1 LKELSLTDKTRIVNE
16 RYALAPNP
24 KRGGMSE
31 VFSAVDLREDLRKCA
46 IKLFRTQLGDELLA
60 EAFRRESAVL
70 RELKH
75 DNVVTLFDSAIDSV
89 TERPF
94 LALEWIEQNLND
106 WKTANPVRSWDQFY
120 RDVGKPLLN
129 ALAYAHNRGII
140 HRDLKPSNVLIDSA
154 GVPKLADFGIAKI
167 KEWIDPGKTL
177 QDWVTRP
184 YSPREWDDGS
194 FTYTRDVYAFAVLI
208 LACFSKED
216 LRTYEDVDQSVDA
229 VAVPDSV
236 RVVFRRCLSKEP
248 ADRFFNAS
256 VLRAEF
262 DRIELERQ
270 VFVRERPR
278 YHLKLTGKALEGLR
292 ALLPHAGDAQFQ
304 VEVGKDL
311 AEVAGISPY
320 FDDFANG
327 VVREDQYNLLGA
339 SYRYHVAVDRANR
352 SLLVIL
358 KVIKSSPAQ
367 LEMSREH
374 ALELNAQFTF
384 GAPSG
389 IAKDQL
395 RLLQQQIEE
404 RWTDEVVRKSQRSE
418 EQIFSV
424 WAKILTAKH
433 ELERAKQQP
442 LKFKH
447 LTARG
452 SRIVFTLESVVE
464 DDIVGQPRRLVRG
477 ETLLLLGEVERI
489 EADKLTLYVTRS
501 FEEDL
506 PAKGEL
512 TLDISAAETAI
523 RRQREALDAVRFS
536 RAVRPEIKQ
545 FLIRP
550 ESCSPPRPFQI
561 PSFFQEN
568 IDEDKQAA
576 VAAACGASEFL
587 VVEGPPGTG
596 KTTFI
601 TEVVLQSLRQNPRAK
616 ILLTSQTHVALDN
629 AAERLRKIS
638 GEVSIVRLGFVT
650 DPRVAESSRDLLL
663 YNRLQS
669 WRAGVI
675 DKSRAFLDLW
685 AEEHGVSLHDYQVG
699 VRLRR
704 WLSERNNLSRLEQDL
719 ETLKAKLTLLARE
732 GVPGTESLVEDLSVG
747 QPSIDL
753 AVEDLTTPSTTDLT
767 DTDAEDV
774 LKEDVRRLR
783 AEVKD
788 GRESLVKLGQLVVD
802 LEPVAEEILQSS
814 PEEIADW
821 IKSLLPESDVNSAK
835 FQQLLD
841 LHADWELRLGHGTE
855 FQGAVLASSQV
866 IAGTC
871 VGLAGVRGISEVEFD
886 LCIVDEA
893 SKATPTEILVPLS
906 RSKRW
911 ILVGDPKQLP
921 PYQEDRLLDERVLAK
936 YDLSREE
943 LDDRLFDRML
953 TGLPESCRTI
963 LSTQHRMVPGIGT
976 LVSHCF
982 YEDRLKSA
990 PAPNDESVMR
1000 VIKKPVAWLT
1010 TCELPSHN
1018 EQKVHFSFENET
1030 ESRVIVKFLG
1040 KLDAALKESGTL
1052 RSVAIL
1058 TGYGAQLQRI
1068 RRDLAPKMDSWRSL
1082 SIEVNTVD
1090 AFQGR
1095 EADIAIYSVT
1105 RANPQGTIGFL
1116 RDLRRLNVALS
1127 RGRKSLIIVGDH
1139 VFARSAAGE
1148 NPFKEVVLHIE
1159 SHPVDCIILRGEL

>member
-1 LKELSLTDKTRIVNE
+1 MSDQSRIINE

-24 KRGGMSE
+24 RRGGMSE
-31 VFSAVDLREDLRKCA
+31 VFSAVDLRGDLRKCA
-46 IKLFRTQLGDELLA
+46 IKVFGNQLGDELVA
-60 EAFRRESAVL
+60 EAFRRESAIL

-75 DNVVTLFDSAIDSV
+75 DNVVTLLDSGIDTV
-89 TERPF
+89 TGRPF

-106 WKTANPVRSWDQFY
+106 WKTSNPFRNWDQFY
-120 RDVGKPLLN
+120 RDMGKPLIT

-140 HRDLKPSNVLIDSA
+140 HRDLKPSNVLVDST
-154 GVPKLADFGIAKI
+154 GTPKLADFGIAKI

-177 QDWVTRP
+177 QDWVSRP

-194 FTYTRDVYAFAVLI
+194 FTFTRDVYAFAVVI
-208 LACFSKED
+208 VACFSDGD
-216 LRTYEDVDQSVDA
+216 LRSYEDVDKAVD
-229 VAVPDSV
+229 VIAVPDSI
-236 RVVFRRCLSKEP
+236 RTILRRCRSKEP
-248 ADRFFNAS
+248 SERFFNAS
-256 VLRAEF
+256 VLRAELE
-262 DRIELERQ
+262 RVELERQ
-270 VFVRERPR
+270 IFVRERPR
-278 YHLKLTGKALEGLR
+278 YHLKLTAKALDGLR
-292 ALLPHAGDAQFQ
+292 VLSPKAGDAQFK
-304 VEVGKDL
+304 VEIGKDL
-311 AEVAGISPY
+311 GEVAGIAPY

-327 VVREDQYNLLGA
+327 IVREDQYNLLGA
-339 SYRYHVAVDRANR
+339 TYRYHVAVDRATR
-352 SLLVIL
+352 AALVIL
-358 KVIKSSPAQ
+358 KVIKSSPSQ

-384 GAPSG
+384 GSPSP
-389 IAKDQL
+389 IATEQL
-395 RLLQQQIEE
+395 RLLQQQVEE
-404 RWTDEVVRKSQRSE
+404 RWTDEVVRKNQRSE

-424 WAKILTAKH
+424 WGRILTAKH
-433 ELERAKQQP
+433 ELERSKQQP
-442 LKFKH
+442 LKFKN
-447 LTARG
+447 LTAQGNRL
-452 SRIVFTLESVVE
+452 IFTLDSVVE
-464 DDIVGQPRRLVRG
+464 DDIIGQSRRLVRG
-477 ETLLLLGEVERI
+477 ETLLVLGDVERT
-489 EADKLTLYVTRS
+489 EGDKLTLYVTRS

-506 PAKGEL
+506 PSKGEL

-536 RAVRPEIKQ
+536 RAIRAEIKN

-550 ESCSPPRPFQI
+550 ETCGSPRLFPVVN
-561 PSFFQEN
+561 FFQEG
-568 IDEDKQAA
+568 IDEDKKAA
-576 VAAACGASEFL
+576 VTAACGASEFL

-601 TEVVLQSLRQNPRAK
+601 TEVVLQTLRQNPKAK

-629 AAERLRKIS
+629 AAERLRNIS
-638 GEVSIVRLGFVT
+638 LEVSIIRLGFVT
-650 DPRVAESSRDLLL
+650 DPRIAESSKDLLL
-663 YNRLQS
+663 FNRLQT
-669 WRAGVI
+669 WRDGVI
-675 DKSRAFLDLW
+675 DKSRTFLDSW
-685 AEEHGVSLHDYQVG
+685 AEDHGVSLHDYQVG

-704 WLSERNNLSRLEQDL
+704 WLSERHNLSGLEHDL
-719 ETLKAKLTLLARE
+719 TVLKSKLDSLSTDSFVDRESHANELTSQGILAADI
-732 GVPGTESLVEDLSVG
+732 S
-747 QPSIDL
+747 
-753 AVEDLTTPSTTDLT
+753 VEDLTTPVTTDLT
-767 DTDAEDV
+767 DTDAEGV
-774 LKEDVRRLR
+774 LREDIRRLT

-788 GRESLVKLGQLVVD
+788 HRETLVKLGKLVVD
-802 LEPVAEEILQSS
+802 IEPVAKEILEGSS
-814 PEEIADW
+814 DEIAEW
-821 IKSLLPESDVNSAK
+821 VKSLLPEGDKNSAK
-835 FQQLLD
+835 FQQMLD
-841 LHADWELRLGHGTE
+841 LHADWVLRLGHGTE

-871 VGLAGVRGISEVEFD
+871 VGLAGVRGISEVDFD

-921 PYQEDRLLDERVLAK
+921 PYQDDNLLDERILAK
-936 YDLSREE
+936 YDLSLED
-943 LDDRLFDRML
+943 LNDRLFDRML
-953 TGLPESCRTI
+953 KGVPESCRTI
-963 LSTQHRMVPGIGT
+963 LTTQHRMVPSIGN

-982 YEDRLKSA
+982 YEGKLKSA
-990 PAPNDESVMR
+990 PSSNDDDIMR
-1000 VIKKPVAWLT
+1000 VVKKPVAWLS

-1030 ESRVIVKFLG
+1030 ESRVIVRFLT
-1040 KLDAALKESGTL
+1040 KLDSVLKGSNAS

-1105 RANPQGTIGFL
+1105 RANHQGAIGFL

-1127 RGRKSLIIVGDH
+1127 RGRKSLVIVGDH

-1159 SHPVDCIILRGEL
+1159 SHPADCIILRGAV